1 MKSVC
6 IGIMTMTA
14 VKAVHQPR
22 PIKFSAPLDPSLE
35 NLELILREIELLAP
49 ENRPIVVMDNMT
61 PSHIERDD
69 PDYSTKF
76 AKLYPTAAVDF
87 FKTENR
93 PVGHDRTMAP
103 RENIVIPTP

>member
-1 MKSVC
+1 
-6 IGIMTMTA
+6 
-14 VKAVHQPR
+14 
-22 PIKFSAPLDPSLE
+22 
-35 NLELILREIELLAP
+35 
-49 ENRPIVVMDNMT
+49 MDNMT

-103 RENIVIPTP
+103 RQNIVIPTP